1 MVKVLVFGQTLRQC
15 VDEPEIE
22 CAITEPVTVRT
33 LLESHPDSFKNLL
46 SLLSSGQLMVTV
58 NQKVSTLETLVKDGD
73 LVKLTHQ
80 INPDYEGTLW
90 HNP

>member
-22 CAITEPVTVRT
+22 CAITEPVMVRT
-33 LLESHPDSFKNLL
+33 LLESHPDRFKNLL
-46 SLLSSGQLMVTV
+46 SLLSYGQLMVTV

-80 INPDYEGTLW
+80 TNPEYEGTLW